1 VLVQSEVV
9 VSSLGISLSTIG
21 ISQAKGV
28 ELVMQRDQLDGT
40 LPRGKSAAQQDAG
53 LTPAD
58 QRRVDQLKQ
67 IDRNVREHEAAHLRA
82 GQGVVTSGASFTYTY
97 GPDGKAY
104 AVGGEVGVDTSKEA
118 KPEQNIDKGARIQA
132 AALAPRDPSPQDYRV
147 ASIGGRLEAEGR
159 TDLSTQQRDERAAR
173 LREQAQQSE
182 AEASPGQDQT
192 AAPAAAEPEANGSRE
207 RIAQAY
213 DLGGTVGQSLGFS
226 AYA

>member
-1 VLVQSEVV
+1 M
-9 VSSLGISLSTIG
+9 SLGISLSTIG

-40 LPRGKSAAQQDAG
+40 LPRGQSAGRQGDGQVG
-53 LTPAD
+53 LTPAE
-58 QRRVDQLKQ
+58 QRRVDELKQ
-67 IDRNVREHEAAHLRA
+67 TDRTVREHEAAHLRA

-104 AVGGEVGVDTSKEA
+104 AVGGEVGVDTAKEA

-147 ASIGGRLEAEGR
+147 AGIGGRLEAEGR

-173 LREQAQQSE
+173 LAEQQQGDAAAPE
-182 AEASPGQDQT
+182 QDQAST
-192 AAPAAAEPEANGSRE
+192 SANAEPEGGGSRE
-207 RIAQAY
+207 RLVQAY
-213 DLGGTVGQSLGFS
+213 GLGGATGQSLGFS
-226 AYA
+226 AFA